1 MQSYLDIREIN
12 GYSVQYTAFHSSDKT
27 SPSIKCLV
35 YIGLPDNPQFT
46 GVQDPQALAEHIA
59 RSKGPS
65 GQNDEYLFMLERAL
79 SELGQGSEDAHVQ
92 DLADRVR
99 EIERRGPDST
109 VSHMAL
115 ERETGRVQS
124 GRSHDQQEEV
134 EKEGMT

>member
-1 MQSYLDIREIN
+1 M
-12 GYSVQYTAFHSSDKT
+12 
-27 SPSIKCLV
+27 
-35 YIGLPDNPQFT
+35 
-46 GVQDPQALAEHIA
+46 QDPQALAEHIA